1 MAAQLHKQK
10 KKIPN
15 VNVSKVKCVLMFQM
29 LMSQSL

>member
-1 MAAQLHKQK
+1 MAAQLHKQ

-15 VNVSKVKCVLMFQM
+15 VNVSKVKCVLMYQM